1 VVEVA
6 PPQEP
11 VGLEF
16 VASFNVWLVE
26 QTPADD
32 DVNNGLVAEQLSFDG
47 AAANISSGNFK
58 KHSVINKARTVELGF
73 MDGVGFT
80 RI

>member
-1 VVEVA
+1 VLEVA

-16 VASFNVWLVE
+16 VASFNVWPVK
-26 QTPADD
+26 QTPLDD
-32 DVNNGLVAEQLSFDG
+32 EVNNGLETAQLSFDG
-47 AAANISSGNFK
+47 AAARINSGNLK
-58 KHSVINKARTVELGF
+58 RNKIINKARTVELDF

>member
-1 VVEVA
+1 MA

-16 VASFNVWLVE
+16 SASFNVWLVE

-32 DVNNGLVAEQLSFDG
+32 DVNKGLVAEQLSFDG
-47 AAANISSGNFK
+47 AAAKINSGTLK
-58 KHSVINKARTVELGF
+58 KQNVTNKARTVELDF